1 MGMSSFQVARILR
14 MSLLLG
20 CCGALFLGTGAS
32 AGTLDQVRDTGV
44 FKIGYRT
51 DAAPYSYKSDSGE
64 PSGYVVDLCREVA
77 AAVKKAAG
85 REVKVEYV
93 VVTAEDRFDAVQSGK
108 IDILC
113 EATTATLARRK
124 LVDFSIMTFIDGA
137 GVMVRED
144 GPQSFAAMAGQK
156 IGVHAGTTT
165 LAALKKSLS
174 DNKIEAEVIPVA
186 DHEDGVKKLESGE
199 LAAYFADRAILSFL
213 LIGTGFAEEPDDR
226 QGLSDARTLCP
237 GYGPRRRGF
246 PAAGRQY
253 PGAALSEQN
262 HRQDLRAQFRQCQT
276 ERRLKGALYHQRA
289 TGIDSSR
296 QLSHRLTLGYP
307 VAPHC
312 KPIMRSRQ
320 NAQRQ
325 THRICGRL
333 AGGARR
339 L

>member
-1 MGMSSFQVARILR
+1 MGMSLLRVARILR

-20 CCGALFLGTGAS
+20 CGGALFLGAGAI
-32 AGTLDQVRDTGV
+32 AGTLDQVRETGV

-77 AAVKKAAG
+77 AAVQKEVG

-93 VVTAEDRFDAVQSGK
+93 IVTAEDRFEAVKSGK
-108 IDILC
+108 IDLLC

-165 LAALKKSLS
+165 QAALEKSLN
-174 DNKIEAEVIPVA
+174 DNKIEAEVVPVA

-199 LAAYFADRAILSFL
+199 LAAYFADRAILFPADRE
-213 LIGTGFAEEPDDR
+213 GFAEESDDR

-237 GYGPRRRGF
+237 GDGPRRRGF
-246 PAAGRQY
+246 PSPGR
-253 PGAALSEQN
+253 PHSGAALPQSG
-262 HRQDLRAQFRQCQT
+262 HRQDLCAQLRQCKT
-276 ERRLKGALYHQRA
+276 ERGLEGALHHQRA
-289 TGIDSSR
+289 AGMSNPGQLSR
-296 QLSHRLTLGYP
+296 QQLPGYP
-307 VAPHC
+307 ATP
-312 KPIMRSRQ
+312 
-320 NAQRQ
+320 
-325 THRICGRL
+325 
-333 AGGARR
+333 
-339 L
+339 